1 MQAEF
6 ATVLPGALLWLAW
19 CGITHDSHKLLF
31 MSGDMAA
38 SENLSAALQDALR
51 HVGQALSIPL
61 RVVLWD
67 GSSVAMSADEGLP
80 SLTIRS
86 PGVVASLLKRPSLEN
101 LVRHYAVGNLAVDG
115 DLMAIGDSLSA
126 RVRKKDVKQLD
137 KRLLLRKLWPF
148 LFVRGEKAA
157 TRHDYGD
164 GATAHANVRNQDYI
178 QFHYDVGNDFYRLF
192 LDPEMLYSCAYFK
205 DWNGTLEQAQLDK
218 LDMICRK
225 LRLQKGETFL
235 DVGSG
240 WGALLCYAAQ
250 HYGVQAHGV
259 TLSQEQYEFTKAK
272 ISRLGLEGQVTVEIR
287 DYLALE
293 GSYDKVSSIGMF
305 EHVGIA
311 NFPAYFRKVNSLLKD
326 NGLFLNHAIAR
337 RGKRDQKAALTRI
350 TPEKRLILKYIFPGS
365 ELSPIGHSVNVME
378 AYGFEIHDVEAWREH
393 YALTTRRWCER
404 LQANREQAIGM
415 VGLERYNLW
424 IAYLAGVS
432 FGFTAGSIL
441 IFQTLGSKRGKA
453 KGLSGLPPTRADLY
467 R

>member
-1 MQAEF
+1 
-6 ATVLPGALLWLAW
+6 
-19 CGITHDSHKLLF
+19 
-31 MSGDMAA
+31 MSGIMSA
-38 SENLSAALQDALR
+38 SETLSATLQDALR
-51 HVGQALSIPL
+51 HAGEALSIPL
-61 RVVLWD
+61 RVALWD
-67 GSSVAMSADEGLP
+67 GSEVDLSSGAALST
-80 SLTIRS
+80 LTIRS
-86 PGVVASLLKRPSLEN
+86 PGVVASLLKRPTLEN
-101 LVRHYAVGNLAVDG
+101 LVRHYAVGNIAVDG
-115 DLMAIGDSLSA
+115 DLMVIGDALRS
-126 RVRKKDVKQLD
+126 RVRKKDVRQLN
-137 KRLLLRKLWPF
+137 KSLLLRKLWPF

-157 TRHDYGD
+157 TRHDYGE
-164 GATAHANVRNQDYI
+164 GATTHANVRNQDYI
-178 QFHYDVGNDFYRLF
+178 QFHYDVGNAFYGLF

-218 LDMICRK
+218 LEMICRK
-225 LRLQKGETFL
+225 LRLQKGDRLL
-235 DVGSG
+235 DIGSG

-272 ISRLGLEGQVTVEIR
+272 IAALGLEDQVTVEIR

-293 GSYDKVSSIGMF
+293 GRYDKVSSIGMF

-311 NFPAYFRKVNSLLKD
+311 NFPTYFRKVNSLLKD
-326 NGLFLNHAIAR
+326 KGLFLNHAIAR

-365 ELSPIGHSVNVME
+365 ELAPIGYSVNVME

-404 LQANREQAIGM
+404 LQANKDKAVAM

-441 IFQTLGSKRGKA
+441 IFQTLGSKRAKA

>member
-1 MQAEF
+1 
-6 ATVLPGALLWLAW
+6 
-19 CGITHDSHKLLF
+19 
-31 MSGDMAA
+31 MSA
-38 SENLSAALQDALR
+38 SENLSTALQDALH

-67 GSSVAMSADEGLP
+67 GSEVALSDVAMAAGETLP
-80 SLTIRS
+80 TLTIRS
-86 PGVVASLLKRPSLEN
+86 PGVVASLLKRVSLEN
-101 LVRHYAVGNLAVDG
+101 LVRHYAVGNIAVDG
-115 DLMAIGDSLSA
+115 DLMAIGDALSA
-126 RVRKKDVKQLD
+126 RVRKKDVRQLN
-137 KRLLLRKLWPF
+137 KGLLLRKLWPF
-148 LFVRGEKAA
+148 LFVRGEKAT
-157 TRHDYGD
+157 TRHDYGQ
-164 GATAHANVRNQDYI
+164 GATEHANVRNQDYI
-178 QFHYDVGNDFYRLF
+178 QFHYDVGNEFYALF

-225 LRLQKGETFL
+225 LRLQEGEKFL
-235 DVGSG
+235 DVGCG
-240 WGALLCYAAQ
+240 WGGLLCHAAQ
-250 HYGVQAHGV
+250 HYGVQAHGI

-293 GSYDKVSSIGMF
+293 GSYDKISSIGMF

-311 NFPAYFRKVNSLLKD
+311 NFPTYFRKINSLLKD

-404 LQANREQAIGM
+404 LQANRERAIAM

-432 FGFTAGSIL
+432 FGFASGSIL
-441 IFQTLGSKRGKA
+441 IFQTLGSKRGKQ
-453 KGLSGLPPTRADLY
+453 KGASGLPPTRADLY

>member
-1 MQAEF
+1 
-6 ATVLPGALLWLAW
+6 
-19 CGITHDSHKLLF
+19 
-31 MSGDMAA
+31 MSA
-38 SENLSAALQDALR
+38 SETLSAALQDALR
-51 HVGQALSIPL
+51 HVGQTLSIPL

-67 GSSVAMSADEGLP
+67 GSDVALSTDEALP
-80 SLTIRS
+80 TLTIRS
-86 PGVVASLLKRPSLEN
+86 PGVVASLLKRVSLEN
-101 LVRHYAVGNLAVDG
+101 FVRHYAVGNIAIDG
-115 DLMAIGDSLSA
+115 DLMAIGETLRA
-126 RVRKKDVKQLD
+126 RVRKKDVRQLN
-137 KRLLLRKLWPF
+137 KGLLLRKLWPF
-148 LFVRGEKAA
+148 LFVRGEKAV

-164 GATAHANVRNQDYI
+164 GATSHANTRNQDYI
-178 QFHYDVGNDFYRLF
+178 QFHYDVGNDFYQLF

-205 DWNGTLEQAQLDK
+205 DWNGSLEQAQQDK

-235 DVGSG
+235 DVGCG
-240 WGALLCYAAQ
+240 WGGLLCHAAQ
-250 HYGVQAHGV
+250 HYGVQAHGI

-287 DYLALE
+287 DYLVLE
-293 GSYDKVSSIGMF
+293 GRYDKISSIGMF

-311 NFPAYFRKVNSLLKD
+311 NFPTYFRKINSLLKD

-337 RGKRDQKAALTRI
+337 RGKRDHKAALTRI

-393 YALTTRRWCER
+393 YARTTKLWCER
-404 LQANREQAIGM
+404 LQANRERAVQM
-415 VGLERYNLW
+415 VGVERYNLW

-432 FGFTAGSIL
+432 FGFASGSIL

-453 KGLSGLPPTRADLY
+453 KGASGLPPTRADLY